1 MASVSK
7 NVAFIG
13 ATGTLGI
20 HLLRALTSAGH
31 TVTVIQRKE
40 STTPPPPGVK
50 STKVDLT
57 NFDELL
63 AVFKGHEVYLNAT
76 PYPSLSTDKDI
87 IDAAVAASVKRIIPS
102 EFSTNL
108 DSPLSRKLPH
118 MKGKTEVREYLESV
132 ISKTST
138 SWTSI
143 NNGAFLE
150 MSLKFGA
157 LGPNMAQK
165 KAVFHDGGDKVVG
178 ASTLPDIGAALVKI
192 LDPAH
197 FEETANKPI
206 YMYSAAVSERMLTSL
221 VSKVTGIDFGTVEDG
236 RITNISVDQAIE
248 EGERKIANGDKS
260 GMLAY
265 YYKMM
270 YGDGYGG
277 TDFKKLSWNNRLG
290 LRIMTE
296 KDIEALIA
304 DIARELGIL

>member
-1 MASVSK
+1 MTSVRR

-20 HLLRALTSAGH
+20 PLLRALTSAGH

-40 STTPPPPGVK
+40 STTPPPSGVK
-50 STKVDLT
+50 SAKVDLT
-57 NFDELL
+57 NFDELVS
-63 AVFKGHEVYLNAT
+63 VFKGHEVYLNAT
-76 PYPSLSTDKDI
+76 PYPSLSMDKVI

-102 EFSTNL
+102 EFTTNL

-132 ISKTST
+132 ISRTNT

-143 NNGAFLE
+143 NNGSFFE
-150 MSLKFGA
+150 MGLKFGFI
-157 LGPNMAQK
+157 GPNIAQE
-165 KAVFHDGGDKVVG
+165 KAVFHDGGEKVVG

-197 FEETANKPI
+197 FEETANKPV
-206 YMYSAAVSERMLTSL
+206 YMYSAAVSERMLTNL
-221 VSKVTGIDFGTVEDG
+221 VSKVAGIDFGTMEDG
-236 RITNISVDQAIE
+236 RITNISVDEAIE
-248 EGERKIANGDKS
+248 EGERKLVNGDKS

-277 TDFKKLSWNNRLG
+277 TDFENLSWNERLG

-296 KDIEALIA
+296 KDIETLISE
-304 DIARELGIL
+304 IARELGVL

>member
-1 MASVSK
+1 MASVSR
-7 NVAFIG
+7 NLAFIG
-13 ATGTLGI
+13 ATGTLGV
-20 HLLRALTSAGH
+20 HLVRALISAGH

-40 STTPPPPGVK
+40 STTPPPTGAK
-50 STKVDLT
+50 YTKVDLT
-57 NFDELL
+57 NFDELVS
-63 AVFKGHEVYLNAT
+63 VFEGHEVYLN
-76 PYPSLSTDKDI
+76 LSTDKVI

-197 FEETANKPI
+197 FEETANKPV